1 MGNASVKGDKQLY
14 FDAMANVT
22 QIERKELGALRKGFQ
37 EAGRA
42 SGGNPLRIARDDF
55 GRVVDACAIAPQDV
69 EILERLFTMFDKMGE
84 QPGRGT
90 DTSFETRVLC
100 VHRGAGVFL

>member
-90 DTSFETRVLC
+90 DASFETRVLC